1 MSSSV
6 ELQVLVDLIRSLQQ
20 FSERLV
26 VQRQLAAF
34 GLVMLGSWIISHLV
48 WFLVGK
54 RIEHWVNTRLTGRL
68 QRHLQYEVSV
78 VHHIFLP
85 AVGILGLDVVNR
97 LFLNRGW
104 HAGLLTK
111 FTILLWAMLGYR
123 LFIGVLYAKL
133 GEKTMRRYHNRFI
146 APLFGVL
153 VIGWLLNNVIPLR
166 RLASI
171 QLWEGFTDPITLGSI
186 LIATLGFYFWYD
198 GSGVMKDMLHSLI
211 APRTAADPG
220 TVEASLSIGRYILV
234 CLGLFVVLTV
244 LGFDSTM
251 LAFATGGLS
260 VGIGFGSK
268 ELVSN
273 LISGVLLLFD
283 QSLRP
288 GDIVSI
294 DGQMGIVKHIGIRA
308 TNVNTLNNVEML
320 IPNQTFLTSS
330 VTTYTKSDRLVRILI
345 SFDVANKH
353 TPHQVREAAL
363 TVARQHPLVADNPA
377 PDVFFFGNGDTSYL
391 YELAV
396 WCDDP
401 MRTKTLT
408 SELFYGMFDEFE
420 KRSLEPPTPQ
430 RDLQMINNISWDA
443 LNKTLRYSAT
453 AAERSQTHH
462 TAAGDMANG
471 DGSNDD
477 ILTGAIWRR

>member
-1 MSSSV
+1 MSGEV
-6 ELQVLVDLIRSLQQ
+6 DIQVLVDLIRSVQQ
-20 FSERLV
+20 FGERLV

-34 GLVMLGSWIISHLV
+34 ALVMIASWIISHVV

-54 RIEHWVNTRLTGRL
+54 RVEAWVNNRLTGRL
-68 QRHLQYEVSV
+68 QRHLQYEVSI

-85 AVGILGLDVVNR
+85 STAIVGLDVVNR
-97 LFLNRGW
+97 IFLLRGW
-104 HAGLLTK
+104 HAGLLSMLTV
-111 FTILLWAMLGYR
+111 LLWAMMGYR
-123 LFIGVLYAKL
+123 LFVGVLYAKL
-133 GEKTMRRYHNRFI
+133 GENTMKRYHNRFI

-153 VIGWLLNNVIPLR
+153 VAAWLVNNLIPLR
-166 RLASI
+166 RLAEI
-171 QLWEGFTDPITLGSI
+171 KLWDGFTDPITLGS
-186 LIATLGFYFWYD
+186 LLVATLGFYFWYD
-198 GSGVMKDMLHSLI
+198 GSGVMQDMLHSLI

-220 TVEASLSIGRYILV
+220 TVEASLTIGRYIV
-234 CLGLFVVLTV
+234 ICIGLFMVFTV

-294 DGQMGIVKHIGIRA
+294 DGQMGIVKQIGIRA

-320 IPNQTFLTSS
+320 IPNQTFLTTS

-345 SFDVANKH
+345 PFDVANRH
-353 TPHQVREAAL
+353 TPPQVRDAAL
-363 TVARQHPLVADNPA
+363 AAVAQHPLVATNPA
-377 PDVFFFGNGDTSYL
+377 PDVFFLGNGDTSFL

-401 MRTKTLT
+401 MRTKALT
-408 SELFYGMFDEFE
+408 SDLYYMMFDEFE
-420 KRSLEPPTPQ
+420 KRGLEPPTPQ
-430 RDLQMINNISWDA
+430 RDLQLINNLSWTA
-443 LNKTLRYSAT
+443 LNKLMK
-453 AAERSQTHH
+453 AAASDLQPQPES
-462 TAAGDMANG
+462 
-471 DGSNDD
+471 S
-477 ILTGAIWRR
+477 GAINGAWRN

>member
-1 MSSSV
+1 MSGDV
-6 ELQVLVDLIRSLQQ
+6 DIQVLVDLVRSVQQ
-20 FSERLV
+20 FGERLV

-34 GLVMLGSWIISHLV
+34 ALVMIASWIVSHVV
-48 WFLVGK
+48 WFLVGQ
-54 RIEHWVNTRLTGRL
+54 RIEAWVNNRLTGRL

-85 AVGILGLDVVNR
+85 ALGIVGLDIVNR
-97 LFLNRGW
+97 IFLIRGW
-104 HAGLLTK
+104 HAGLLTIL
-111 FTILLWAMLGYR
+111 TVLLWAMMGYR
-123 LFIGVLYAKL
+123 LFVGVLYAKL
-133 GEKTMRRYHNRFI
+133 GDSTMKRYHNRFI

-153 VIGWLLNNVIPLR
+153 VAAWLINNLIPLR
-166 RLASI
+166 RLAEI
-171 QLWEGFTDPITLGSI
+171 KLWDGFTDPITLGS
-186 LIATLGFYFWYD
+186 LLVATLGFYFWYD
-198 GSGVMKDMLHSLI
+198 GSGVMQDMLHSLI
-211 APRTAADPG
+211 APRTSADPG
-220 TVEASLSIGRYILV
+220 TVEASLTIGRYIV
-234 CLGLFVVLTV
+234 ICIGLFMVFTV

-294 DGQMGIVKHIGIRA
+294 DGQMGIVKQIGIRA

-320 IPNQTFLTSS
+320 IPNQTFLTTS
-330 VTTYTKSDRLVRILI
+330 VTTYTKSDRLVRII
-345 SFDVANKH
+345 IPFDVANKH
-353 TPHQVREAAL
+353 TPYQVRDAAL
-363 TVARQHPLVADNPA
+363 AAVSQHPLVAQDPA

-408 SELFYGMFDEFE
+408 SDIYYMMFDEFE
-420 KRSLEPPTPQ
+420 KRGLEPPTPQ
-430 RDLQMINNISWDA
+430 RDLQLLNNLSWTA
-443 LNKTLRYSAT
+443 LNKLMKA
-453 AAERSQTHH
+453 
-462 TAAGDMANG
+462 AAGDMQPPAENG
-471 DGSNDD
+471 SAIN
-477 ILTGAIWRR
+477 GAWRN